1 MAVKTAKQTIEQLQG
16 VEYFVDASNIVG
28 RSVNDLVENDERFV
42 GWSGKFPYGKN
53 IFASIIRNIYGFDF
67 PRKESGDNDYDAPI
81 QASQ

>member
-1 MAVKTAKQTIEQLQG
+1 MAVKTAKQACEQLQG

-42 GWSGKFPYGKN
+42 AWAGGYAFGKH

-67 PRKESGDNDYDAPI
+67 PRKENGYNDYDAPI